1 MDKDLQELEKYYE
14 ETFSTMAT
22 PGWASFIED
31 MEKLKANINNIYMVK
46 TEQELKFRQGQ
57 LDIIDLL
64 LGRKAM
70 CESVYEGIQNEKNV

>member
-1 MDKDLQELEKYYE
+1 MDKDLQAYYE

-22 PGWASFIED
+22 TGWTSFIED
-31 MEKLKANINNIYMVK
+31 MEKLKANINNIYVVK

-57 LDIIDLL
+57 LDIIDLI

-70 CESVYEGIQNEKNV
+70 CEKVYEDIQNETYI